1 MTGECIVLFPYGGNT
16 REAVTTIDALN
27 STGANINIGGF
38 LDDFLAEAALCSHP
52 LLGTREAWSKWRGQA
67 KLLAAPGSPSSYLS
81 RQALIDSFSADEHDW
96 ARIIDPSARVSA
108 LATLGFNTLIQAHCY
123 VGTNAKIGNHCVVLP
138 HVVVSHDSTIGDYTM
153 IGAQASISG
162 DVTIGRNCYIGAASS
177 FHHGVK
183 IGDGALVGIGATVI
197 RDVPARAVV
206 VGNPARVLRV
216 QP

>member
-1 MTGECIVLFPYGGNT
+1 MTDASIVLFPYGGNT
-16 REAVTTIDALN
+16 REAVVTIDALN
-27 STGANINIGGF
+27 GAGASINIGGF
-38 LDDFLAEAALCSHP
+38 LDDFLTQAALGNYP
-52 LLGTREAWSKWRGQA
+52 LLGTREAWSNWRGRA

-81 RQALIDSFSADEHDW
+81 RQALIDSFRADEHDW
-96 ARIIDPSARVSA
+96 ARIIDPTARVAASA
-108 LATLGFNTLIQAHCY
+108 TIGFNTLIQAHCY
-123 VGTNAKIGNHCVVLP
+123 LGTKAKIGNHCVVLP
-138 HVVVSHDSTIGDYTM
+138 HAVVSHDSTVGDYTM
-153 IGAQASISG
+153 IGAHASISG
-162 DVTIGRNCYIGAASS
+162 DVIIGRNCYIGAASS